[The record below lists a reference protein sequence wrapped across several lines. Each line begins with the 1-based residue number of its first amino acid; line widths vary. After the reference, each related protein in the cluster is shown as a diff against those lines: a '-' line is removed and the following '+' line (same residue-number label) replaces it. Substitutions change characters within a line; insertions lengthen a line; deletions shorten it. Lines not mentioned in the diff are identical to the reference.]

1 MNDLNLKVNELIDY
15 ELNNT
20 SKKKHIQKINDQIN
34 FKYNSFNIYI

>member
-20 SKKKHIQKINDQIN
+20 SRKNKYKKLMIKLILNITLL
-34 FKYNSFNIYI
+34 IYI